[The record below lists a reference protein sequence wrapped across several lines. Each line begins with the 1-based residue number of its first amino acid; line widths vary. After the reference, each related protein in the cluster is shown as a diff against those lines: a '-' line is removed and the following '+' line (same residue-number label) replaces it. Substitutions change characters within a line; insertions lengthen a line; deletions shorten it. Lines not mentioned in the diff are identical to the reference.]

1 MGIVEIGIKILDFGD
16 IIDIDIIKKIGND
29 KFKEIYINNS
39 LTLKGKI
46 IFFASTDI
54 DEFGFYKKYLH
65 LGSMGKNENNKYDTF
80 PCQND
85 KTSNLCIGDCTD
97 KQNFITHHK
106 EGAIERMLCTFRI
119 SRLEWV
125 KTVIELAETDDSHIK
140 TIVKDEIKNGRTT
153 RVWKVWYSHNKTDFL
168 VILMERHNKLIFI
181 TGYPIVM
188 KSMRKGL
195 KDEWK
200 IYSNKK

>member
-1 MGIVEIGIKILDFGD
+1 MKIDVLDFGD
-16 IIDIDIIKKIGND
+16 TIDIDTIKKIGNI
-29 KFKEIYINNS
+29 KFKEIYIDNILS
-39 LTLKGKI
+39 LKGKNI
-46 IFFASTDI
+46 SFASTDI
-54 DEFGFYKKYLH
+54 DDLGFYKKYLH
-65 LGSMGKNENNKYDTF
+65 LGSMGKDENNKYDTF

-106 EGAIERMLCTFRI
+106 EGSIERMLCIFRI

-125 KTVIELAETDDSHIK
+125 KTIIELAEKNDSRVKI
-140 TIVKDEIKNGRTT
+140 IVKNELKNGRQTT
-153 RVWKVWYSHNKTDFL
+153 MWKVWYSHNKTDFL

-181 TGYPIVM
+181 TGYPVVM

-200 IYSNKK
+200 IHSNKK